1 MKRIQLSLVLS
12 LVIGMAAC
20 TDNAQ
25 QGKTRED
32 HETSPENKEN
42 RVSPATSTTADLH
55 GNTVTVQYGSPR
67 VKGRVIWG
75 GLVPYGQVWRTG
87 ANEATTITF
96 SQDVL
101 IEGQL
106 LKADTYSLFTIPEAD
121 QWIII
126 FNLEEKQWGAF
137 KYDQE
142 QDALRMEVTPVIGES
157 LTENMTFTLEP
168 QDNGG
173 VIRFQW
179 EFLTIDIPFVNA
191 PAAG

>member
-1 MKRIQLSLVLS
+1 M
-12 LVIGMAAC
+12 
-20 TDNAQ
+20 
-25 QGKTRED
+25 
-32 HETSPENKEN
+32 
-42 RVSPATSTTADLH
+42 
-55 GNTVTVQYGSPR
+55 
-67 VKGRVIWG
+67 
-75 GLVPYGQVWRTG
+75 
-87 ANEATTITF
+87 
-96 SQDVL
+96 
-101 IEGQL
+101 
-106 LKADTYSLFTIPEAD
+106 
-121 QWIII
+121 
-126 FNLEEKQWGAF
+126 GAF